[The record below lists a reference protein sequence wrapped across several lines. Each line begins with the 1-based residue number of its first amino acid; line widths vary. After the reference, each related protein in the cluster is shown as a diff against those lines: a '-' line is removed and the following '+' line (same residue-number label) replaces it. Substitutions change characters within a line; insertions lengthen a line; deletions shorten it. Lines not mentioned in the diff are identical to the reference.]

1 MLPEVVTVF
10 QFISQGEG
18 FQVIRNVPNKTDG
31 FVFFVLLLTD
41 KDNRFDDG
49 DQFVMRLYLKDRLF
63 NQHLLQL
70 VYLVLEGCRVA
81 DLQDDLNYS
90 EDFDYGRFAG

>member
-1 MLPEVVTVF
+1 
-10 QFISQGEG
+10 
-18 FQVIRNVPNKTDG
+18 VIRNVPNKTDG

-63 NQHLLQL
+63 N
-70 VYLVLEGCRVA
+70 
-81 DLQDDLNYS
+81 
-90 EDFDYGRFAG
+90 